1 MRGRLFLLDTSALL
15 NIVRGNDLGKFIQQT
30 YDLLNPATRPLVSIV
45 SHGELWA
52 MAERRNWQKNKR
64 QAVEQI
70 LDAVVTIDLNA
81 GEIITAYVE
90 VDKRSQAVAKGAR
103 TLSKNDLW
111 IAATAKAS
119 NAALLTTDQDF
130 LFLHPDYLFV
140 EYVDPKS
147 KLTISTIGNQ
157 PKIQ

>member
-1 MRGRLFLLDTSALL
+1 MRGRLFLLDTSVLL
-15 NIVRGNDLGKFIQQT
+15 NIVRGNELGKFIRQT
-30 YDLLNPATRPLVSIV
+30 YDLLNPATRPLISIV
-45 SHGELWA
+45 SHGELWS

-64 QAVEQI
+64 HAVEQI
-70 LDAVVTIDLNA
+70 LEEVVTIDLNA

-90 VDKRSQAVAKGAR
+90 VDKLSQAVAKGAR
-103 TLSKNDLW
+103 TLSKNDVW

-140 EYVDPKS
+140 EYIDPGS
-147 KLTISTIGNQ
+147 RLAAPTGGNQ

>member
-1 MRGRLFLLDTSALL
+1 MRGRLFLLDTSVLL
-15 NIVRGNDLGKFIQQT
+15 NIVRGNDLGKFIRQT
-30 YDLLNPATRPLVSIV
+30 YDLLNPATRPLISIV
-45 SHGELWA
+45 SHGELWS
-52 MAERRNWQKNKR
+52 MAERRKWGKDKR

-70 LDAVVTIDLNA
+70 LDSVVTIDLNA

-90 VDKRSQAVAKGAR
+90 IDQLSQTVAQGAR

-119 NAALLTTDQDF
+119 NAALLTTDKDF
-130 LFLHPDYLFV
+130 LFLHPNYLFI
-140 EYVDPKS
+140 EYVDPIS
-147 KLTISTIGNQ
+147 KLTIPTIGNQ

>member
-1 MRGRLFLLDTSALL
+1 MRGRLFLLDTSVLL

-30 YDLLNPATRPLVSIV
+30 YDLLSPATRPLMSIV
-45 SHGELWA
+45 SHGELWS
-52 MAERRNWQKNKR
+52 MAERRSWGKDKR

-70 LDAVVTIDLNA
+70 LESVVTVDLNA
-81 GEIITAYVE
+81 GEIISAYVE
-90 VDKRSQAVAKGAR
+90 VDQLSLAAVQGAR

-119 NAALLTTDQDF
+119 NAALLTTDKDF

-140 EYVDPKS
+140 EYVDPSS
-147 KLTISTIGNQ
+147 KLTVPTVGKQ

>member
-1 MRGRLFLLDTSALL
+1 MKGRLYLLDTSALV

-30 YDLLNPATRPLVSIV
+30 YDLLNPATRPLISVV

-52 MAERRNWQKNKR
+52 MAARRNWQRNKR
-64 QAVEQI
+64 QALQQTI
-70 LDAVVTIDLNA
+70 DAVVTIDLNA

-90 VDKRSQAVAKGAR
+90 VDKLSQTVAKGAR

-130 LFLHPDYLFV
+130 LFLHPHYLFV
-140 EYVDPKS
+140 EYVDPRS
-147 KLTISTIGNQ
+147 KLAIPTLGNQ
-157 PKIQ
+157 PKAQ